1 MVTTILHNA
10 IIVNEGKSFRGYVVV
25 SDGFITAVE
34 LGDPDL
40 SRDTLAGAEAIDLA
54 GAHLLPGAI
63 DTHVHFREPGMT
75 EKGDIATESLAAV
88 TGGVTSY
95 IEMPNTRPATTS
107 IEAWNDKMERA
118 RQSSLANYAFFLGA
132 TDTNLDTLVKAD
144 YTRIAGVKLFMG
156 SSTGGM
162 LVDGEEL
169 QRRIFAEVPALIAVH
184 AEDESIIRANRAR
197 IESQYQSR
205 EVPLHLHAAIRSEK
219 ACDTATYRAVKLAT
233 ETGARLH
240 VTHVSTDAELRFFMP
255 GDDPARKQITAETCP
270 QYLTFSSDDYATRGT
285 RIKCNPA
292 IKTPRDRD
300 SLRRALDDGLIDT
313 IATDH
318 APHLLSQKEGD
329 ALTATSGMPGVQFS
343 VPLMLEKIGPEL
355 TATKMAHNPATIF
368 RIDRRGFIRPGY
380 HADLTVAR
388 LSDTPVTITDD
399 MVVSRCGW
407 TPYSDL
413 STHWLVTD
421 TMVSGHWAL
430 RRGKPLTPPPGGEP
444 LTFNS

>member
-1 MVTTILHNA
+1 M
-10 IIVNEGKSFRGYVVV
+10 V
-25 SDGFITAVE
+25 SDGFITEVE
-34 LGDPDL
+34 PGAPDL
-40 SRDTLAGAEAIDLA
+40 GSDTLAEAEIIDLD

-107 IEAWNDKMERA
+107 IQAWDDKMERA
-118 RQSSLANYAFFLGA
+118 RLTSLANYAFFLGA
-132 TDTNLDTLVKAD
+132 TDTNFDTLVNAD
-144 YTRIAGVKLFMG
+144 YTRIPGVKLFMG

-162 LVDGEEL
+162 LVDSEGL

-197 IESQYQSR
+197 IESEYQGR
-205 EVPLHLHAAIRSEK
+205 EVPLDLHAAIRSEE

-292 IKTPRDRD
+292 IKTSRDRD
-300 SLRRALDDGLIDT
+300 SLRRALDEGLIDS

-318 APHLLSQKEGD
+318 APHLLSQKQGD

-343 VPLMLEKIGPEL
+343 VPLMLEMLGPVM
-355 TATKMAHNPATIF
+355 TATKMAHNPATIYG
-368 RIDRRGFIRPGY
+368 IDRRGFLRPGY

-388 LSDTPVTITDD
+388 HCDTPVIISDS

-407 TPYSDL
+407 TPYSGL
-413 STHWLVTD
+413 PTHWTITD

-430 RRGKPLTPPPGGEP
+430 RRGKPNTEPGHARP
-444 LTFNS
+444 LTFNR